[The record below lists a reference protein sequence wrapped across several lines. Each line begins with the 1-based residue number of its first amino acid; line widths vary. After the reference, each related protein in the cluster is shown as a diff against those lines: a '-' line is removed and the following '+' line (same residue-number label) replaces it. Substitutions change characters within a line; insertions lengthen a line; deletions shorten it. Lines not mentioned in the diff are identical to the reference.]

1 MTFGK
6 CLLAAVAGLATA
18 QAWAQEFPSRPIT
31 LVVPFAPGGLADQ
44 VGRVLATQMEK
55 TLHQPIVV
63 TNRPGA
69 GGAIGTAAVA
79 RAPADG
85 HTLLISLT
93 SHLILPEAER
103 MQGKKPTYE
112 LAHFQP
118 VARITYEP
126 TVLMGA
132 MRPEDATVDKIV
144 ARARAKP
151 GSVSYSSTGYFAN
164 AHVGVDGF
172 AQAAGIQL
180 LHVPYQGGSQAL
192 MAVAGG
198 QVDLSTG
205 GPATAATFAKS
216 GKVKALAILGT
227 DRLPSMPDVPT
238 LKELGYDSTYY
249 VWSGLFAPAGT
260 PPAVMAAL
268 RASVRA
274 AASDADFKR
283 NLERMEATLAYQDGP
298 EFGGFLKEEGKRLH
312 AVVGKMNAPATP

>member
-6 CLLAAVAGLATA
+6 WLLAATASLAA
-18 QAWAQEFPSRPIT
+18 MHAAAQEFPSKSIT
-31 LVVPFAPGGLADQ
+31 LIVPFAPGGLADL
-44 VGRVLATQMEK
+44 VGRVLAAQMEK
-55 TLHQPIVV
+55 TLRQPVVV

-69 GGAIGTAAVA
+69 GGAIGASAVA

-85 HTLLISLT
+85 YTLLISLT
-93 SHLILPEAER
+93 SHVILPEADR
-103 MQGKKPTYE
+103 MQGKVPAYE
-112 LAHFQP
+112 LAQFQP

-132 MRPEDATVDKIV
+132 MRPEGSTVEKIV

-151 GSVSYSSTGYFAN
+151 GTVSYSSTGYFAN

-192 MAVAGG
+192 MAVASG

-216 GKVKALAILGT
+216 GKVRALAILG
-227 DRLPSMPDVPT
+227 DERLSSMPDVPT

-260 PPAVMAAL
+260 PPKVMAAL

-274 AASDADFKR
+274 AVNDADFQHSLKK
-283 NLERMEATLAYQDGP
+283 MEATLAYQDAS
-298 EFGGFLKEEGKRLH
+298 EFDQFLVQETGRLY
-312 AVVGKMNAPATP
+312 AVVRKMSAPANR